1 MQTEKGREMS
11 FANSKLTETLPFTI
25 EDLRVEVASTHDLD
39 KLIETLKTECKKIYE
54 QEHLSYRQ
62 LGKVALAID
71 LIEMKTN
78 ISVYDYKLE
87 VLKEIKR

>member
-1 MQTEKGREMS
+1 MS
-11 FANSKLTETLPFTI
+11 FANSKLTETLPFSI
-25 EDLRVEVASTHDLD
+25 EDLRVEVASMHDLD

-54 QEHLSYRQ
+54 ITLTEIEGLFKQ